1 MSALAPARASRHE
14 LRCAFHGPILK
25 AISEQVWLFD
35 PAANCRVRYAKPA
48 WKILLARQFLLPQFD
63 AAGHLVDPPSTEA
76 VSDDDFRLFL
86 HEVTAFAVTDLNVVF
101 PEKEVR

>member
-1 MSALAPARASRHE
+1 MSAVAPARATRHE

-25 AISEQVWLFD
+25 AISEQAST
-35 PAANCRVRYAKPA
+35 PAPGRKRQFWTKQA
-48 WKILLARQFLLPQFD
+48 WKILLAQQFLEPQFD
-63 AAGHLVDPPSTEA
+63 AAGHLIDPPSTEA

-86 HEVTAFAVTDLNVVF
+86 HEVTAFAVIELNVVF